1 MNFPSL
7 QGLNVLVTRPVLQ
20 QQSLGEAIKSLG
32 GKAIHFPLIDIVQL
46 AKTEDI
52 KYLEN
57 KVRAIDDYQI
67 LIFVSANAAQFSKEW
82 FTNCAVKIPE
92 IIKVIA
98 IGPTTA
104 RAVSDL
110 FGCTVIHSDVG
121 VTSEDL
127 LSLPELEEI
136 AGKKIGILRGKG
148 GRELLAAELRERG
161 AVVDYFEVYRRKI
174 HAYGPR
180 ELIDIVNRKQVNA
193 FTITSGE
200 ALVQLSELA
209 VDNKATLSLIPLVV
223 PSARL
228 ADQAEKLGYKIVRNS
243 NGADDV
249 SMLATLRD
257 IASDDVRRD

>member
-46 AKTEDI
+46 TRAEDI

-57 KVRAIDDYQI
+57 KIRAIDDYQV
-67 LIFVSANAAQFSKEW
+67 LIFVSANAARFSKEW
-82 FTNCAVKIPE
+82 FTNCGVKIPE
-92 IIKVIA
+92 IITVIA
-98 IGPTTA
+98 IGPATA
-104 RAVSDL
+104 RTVSEL
-110 FGCTVIHSDVG
+110 FGCTVVHSDVG

-127 LSLPELEEI
+127 LSLRELEEI
-136 AGKKIGILRGKG
+136 AGKHIGVLRGKG
-148 GRELLAAELRERG
+148 GRELLSAELRERG

-174 HAYGPR
+174 HDYEPK
-180 ELIDIVNRKQVNA
+180 ELIDVVNRKQVNV

-200 ALVQLSELA
+200 ALVRLSELA

-249 SMLATLRD
+249 SMLAALQD
-257 IASDDVRRD
+257 IASDDTRHN